1 MPDALPIVE
10 CLDELTSVLAQAQP
24 VVLQAPPG
32 AGKTTGIPPA
42 LLNSKAVGDGKTL
55 LIQPRRIA
63 ARAAAHR
70 LASAMNCRLGDT
82 VGYHV
87 RFDRCHGK
95 DTRLISMTTGM
106 LLRRI
111 QADPFLEDVSCVVLD
126 EFYERSLEI
135 DLALG
140 MLQRIRTTL
149 RPELRLL
156 VMSATLSLI
165 FWPKSIPPPPGFAPC
180 PTTTSIASAFLKS
193 SGFIPYREGKS
204 WYTSILD

>member
-1 MPDALPIVE
+1 M
-10 CLDELTSVLAQAQP
+10 LAQSQP

-42 LLNSKAVGDGKTL
+42 LLNSGAAGDGKTL

-63 ARAAAHR
+63 ARAAASR
-70 LASAMNCRLGDT
+70 LAAAMDCRVGDT

-87 RFDRCHGK
+87 RFDKRYGK

-106 LLRRI
+106 LLRRM
-111 QADPFLEDVSCVVLD
+111 QSDPFLEDVSCVVLD
-126 EFYERSLEI
+126 EFHERSLEI

-140 MLQRIRTTL
+140 MLQRVRTSL

-156 VMSATLSLI
+156 VMSATLS
-165 FWPKSIPPPPGFAPC
+165 PEP
-180 PTTTSIASAFLKS
+180 IAQFLGDAHTMISEGRSRLTAAFLAE
-193 SGFIPYREGKS
+193 IHAR
-204 WYTSILD
+204 